1 MLAKERA
8 EKILKEYPYTGS
20 DWIYELLDSLGIIY
34 VERDLDRVPS
44 VYLVTDG
51 KPVIIVDKSE
61 SPRRKRELIAHEL
74 GHYLFHIGNGILNK
88 KRNPIETSRDEKRA
102 EAFAL
107 YLLVPEDKLKKLVD
121 VLDPPN
127 IYELA
132 EEFGVTVEFMEKRL
146 KERRR

>member
-34 VERDLDRVPS
+34 VEKDLDRVPS
-44 VYLVTDG
+44 LYLVTDG
-51 KPVIIVDKSE
+51 KPVIIVDRSE
-61 SPRRKRELIAHEL
+61 SPRKKRELIAHEL
-74 GHYLFHIGNGILNK
+74 GHHLFHIGNGILNK
-88 KRNPIETSRDEKRA
+88 KRSPIETSRDEKKA
-102 EAFAL
+102 ETFAL
-107 YLLVPEDKLKKLVD
+107 YLLVPEDRLKKLVD

-127 IYELA
+127 VYELA

-146 KERRR
+146 KEKR

>member
-8 EKILKEYPYTGS
+8 EDILKEYPYTGS

-34 VERDLDRVPS
+34 IEKDLDRVPS
-44 VYLVTDG
+44 IYLLIDG
-51 KPVIIVDKSE
+51 KPVIIVDRSE
-61 SPRRKRELIAHEL
+61 SSRRKRELIAHEL

-102 EAFAL
+102 ETFAL
-107 YLLVPEDKLKKLVD
+107 YLLVPEDRLKKLVD

-132 EEFGVTVEFMEKRL
+132 EEFGVTVKFMEKRL
-146 KERRR
+146 KERKK